1 MKKWNLQKL
10 DKYRRFFSE
19 RDSWAKLGRYARRI
33 GLKAV
38 YTALLM
44 FYAYQRKE
52 TPFWAKN
59 IILGVLGYLLAP
71 LDFLPDL
78 APIIGFTDDIGI
90 LTVGL
95 VTIASYVNDDVRA
108 KARTKIGQWF
118 PDYNKEEIIEIE
130 SKLSKE
136 NGTEG
141 RSDSLH
147 NQP

>member
-19 RDSWAKLGRYARRI
+19 RDFWAKLGRYARRI

-95 VTIASYVNDDVRA
+95 VTIASYVNDDVRT

-136 NGTEG
+136 NSTEG
-141 RSDSLH
+141 RSDSH
-147 NQP
+147 RNQP

>member
-19 RDSWAKLGRYARRI
+19 RDFWAKLGRYARRI

-95 VTIASYVNDDVRA
+95 VTIASYVNDDVRV
-108 KARTKIGQWF
+108 KARTKIEQWF

-136 NGTEG
+136 EDKPAG
-141 RSDSLH
+141 
-147 NQP
+147 

>member
-19 RDSWAKLGRYARRI
+19 RDFWAKLGRYARRI

-130 SKLSKE
+130 AKLQREDDK
-136 NGTEG
+136 GPVAG
-141 RSDSLH
+141 
-147 NQP
+147 